1 MACSKSNFKK
11 RNNKPKKLIKM
22 PHKERKTRKMRGS
35 RTHGYGRI
43 GQHRDAGSKGQRK
56 VGRHKHLWS
65 YVTKYE
71 PNYFG
76 KHGFTSPRSL
86 KCKEKIINIAKLD
99 EISMLSTETEKG
111 KTQVNLTS
119 LGYTKLL
126 GSGKITKPLIVNV
139 PACSKIAAE
148 KIKKAGGQ
156 VLTQSLENG
165 E

>member
-1 MACSKSNFKK
+1 
-11 RNNKPKKLIKM
+11 M

-43 GQHRDAGSKGQRK
+43 GQHRDAGSRGHRK

-65 YVTKYE
+65 YVTAHE

-76 KHGFTSPRSL
+76 KHGFTSPQSVKRR
-86 KCKEKIINIAKLD
+86 EKVINVSKLD
-99 EISMLSTETEKG
+99 EIAILSTEKEKG
-111 KTQVNLTS
+111 KTHVNLTS

-126 GSGKITKPLIVNV
+126 GTGRITKPLTVTV
-139 PACSKIAAE
+139 SACSKTAEE

-156 VLTQSLENG
+156 VLTQTQEEG

>member
-1 MACSKSNFKK
+1 
-11 RNNKPKKLIKM
+11 M

-43 GQHRDAGSKGQRK
+43 GQHRDAGSRGHRK

-65 YVTKYE
+65 YVVAHE

-86 KCKEKIINIAKLD
+86 KRKEKVINITKLD
-99 EISMLSTETEKG
+99 EIAVLSTEKG
-111 KTQVNLTS
+111 KTHVDLTS

-126 GSGKITKPLIVNV
+126 GTGKITKPLTVTV
-139 PACSKIAAE
+139 SACSKTAEE

-156 VLTQSLENG
+156 VLTQSQENG

>member
-1 MACSKSNFKK
+1 
-11 RNNKPKKLIKM
+11 M

-65 YVTKYE
+65 YVTTYE
-71 PNYFG
+71 PDYFG
-76 KHGFTSPRSL
+76 KKGFTSPQSL
-86 KCKEKIINIAKLD
+86 KRKENTINLLQLEQIAAK
-99 EISMLSTETEKG
+99 TPAEKG
-111 KTQVNLTS
+111 EMHIDLTS

-126 GSGKITKPLIVNV
+126 GSGKIAKPLTITV
-139 PACSKIAAE
+139 PSCSKTAAE
-148 KIKKAGGQ
+148 KIKKAGGKISTESQ
-156 VLTQSLENG
+156 EHG

>member
-1 MACSKSNFKK
+1 
-11 RNNKPKKLIKM
+11 M

-65 YVTKYE
+65 YVVTHE
-71 PNYFG
+71 PDYFG
-76 KHGFTSPRSL
+76 KHGFTSPQSL
-86 KCKEKIINIAKLD
+86 KRKESVINIKQ
-99 EISMLSTETEKG
+99 LSAIAAETTTEKG
-111 KTQVNLTS
+111 KTHVNLTS

-126 GSGKITKPLIVNV
+126 GTGKIAKPLTITV
-139 PACSKIAAE
+139 ASCSKSAAE
-148 KIKKAGGQ
+148 KIEKAGGKI
-156 VLTQSLENG
+156 LTQSKENG

>member
-1 MACSKSNFKK
+1 
-11 RNNKPKKLIKM
+11 M

-65 YVTKYE
+65 YVTAHE
-71 PNYFG
+71 PEYFG
-76 KHGFTSPRSL
+76 KHGFTSPQSL
-86 KCKEKIINIAKLD
+86 KRNERTINIKQLAELNA
-99 EISMLSTETEKG
+99 ETSIQEG
-111 KTQVNLTS
+111 KTHINLTS
-119 LGYTKLL
+119 IGYTKLL
-126 GSGKITKPLIVNV
+126 GAGKITKPLIVTV
-139 PACSKIAAE
+139 VSCSKAAEE

-156 VLTQSLENG
+156 VLTEQSQEHG